1 MIAIGNT
8 ELSNM
13 YLGSTAVQKAY
24 LGSSLVWGG
33 ESYPETMWPGI
44 RPLAYISNTDTS
56 TMGTMTLKENIFSSD
71 CSIVVDVQIPNPVTS
86 KSYYILGSQ
95 SSIFSLR
102 YLTKNKNYSASFR
115 GDGDTGNK
123 YVYPSGDVAGKRV
136 RLTITWGSLTVKNLE
151 DNSSETTATVARK
164 PAIPSTDLVFFRGV
178 TSADGTLIKSTEAG
192 AQIYSVEI
200 YKNGNLISSI
210 IPVIDTNN
218 GNTICFMDRLDNI
231 WSGSRFVNSTD
242 GTFGKRN
249 MSQYKYLISNLA
261 DTSTL
266 MDINDGIVHYQY
278 GNPDFKIQCGL
289 FIPTAAQGDSK
300 WGNIYGLRQD
310 TAAYSGPGFNV
321 EKHNV
326 TNTIRLHYDMPDL
339 FNQTLYPPAGA
350 VDNIFGVDLEVE
362 HTYKYFRVGSYRADN
377 PNTIPQTAD
386 TYDSFAIFGTIA
398 ANTKSPI
405 RESGYKIVDFFKIW
419 NGNQLVRNLVPFYD
433 GNTNGLVDLYTLSR
447 FYATQFKGAVGANT
461 WVKDL

>member
-1 MIAIGNT
+1 MIALGNT
-8 ELSNM
+8 ELSNL
-13 YLGSTAVQKAY
+13 YLGGTAVQKVY

-44 RPLAYISNTDTS
+44 RPLAYISSPDTS
-56 TMGTMTLKENIFSSD
+56 TMGTMTLKENIFDSD
-71 CSIVVDVQIPNPVTS
+71 CSIVVDVQIPSPASS
-86 KSYYILGSQ
+86 KTYYVLGS
-95 SSIFSLR
+95 SSSMFALR
-102 YLTKNKNYSASFR
+102 YQTKNNYYSAMFR
-115 GDGDTGNK
+115 AAGTTSNKIASATG
-123 YVYPSGDVAGKRV
+123 VVTGKRV
-136 RLTITWGSLTVKNLE
+136 RITITWGSITVKTLE
-151 DNSSETTATVARK
+151 AASTESSGTVSAGT
-164 PAIPSTDLVFFRGV
+164 PAPSTDLLFFQGGISTSQKPLEGV
-178 TSADGTLIKSTEAG
+178 
-192 AQIYSVEI
+192 QIYGVEI
-200 YKNGNLISSI
+200 YKNGTLISSI

-218 GNTICFMDRLDNI
+218 GNTVCFMDRLDNI
-231 WSGSRFVNSTD
+231 WSGSRFAYSTD
-242 GTFGKRN
+242 GTFGSRN

-300 WGNIYGLRQD
+300 WGNLYGLRQD
-310 TAAYSGPGFNV
+310 VTAYSGPGFNV

-386 TYDSFAIFGTIA
+386 TYDSFAIFGCIA

-405 RESGYKIVDFFKIW
+405 RESGYKIVDYFKIW

-447 FYATQFKGAVGANT
+447 FYATQFKGAVSANT

>member
-1 MIAIGNT
+1 MIALGNT
-8 ELSNM
+8 ELSNL
-13 YLGSTAVQKAY
+13 YLGGTAVQKAY

-56 TMGTMTLKENIFSSD
+56 TFGAMTLKENIFDSD
-71 CSIVVDVQIPNPVTS
+71 CSIVVDVRIPNPGSGKT
-86 KSYYILGSQ
+86 YYILGSE
-95 SSIFSLR
+95 SSIFTLR
-102 YLTKNKNYSASFR
+102 YQSTKNNYNASFQ
-115 GDGDTGNK
+115 GNGDTGNRFI
-123 YVYPSGDVAGKRV
+123 YPSGNVAGKRV

-151 DNSSETTATVARK
+151 DNSAETTASIARK
-164 PAIPSTDLVFFRGV
+164 PAIPSTDLSFFRAWWNASSGWRYGSEGV
-178 TSADGTLIKSTEAG
+178 E
-192 AQIYSVEI
+192 IYSVEI

-218 GNTICFMDRLDNI
+218 GNTVCFMDRLNNI

-242 GTFGKRN
+242 GTFGSRT

-362 HTYKYFRVGSYRADN
+362 HTYKYFQVGSYRADN

-386 TYDSFAIFGTIA
+386 TYDSFAIFGCIA

-405 RESGYKIVDFFKIW
+405 RESGYKIVDYFKIW
-419 NGNQLVRNLVPFYD
+419 NGKQLVRNLVPFYD
-433 GNTNGLVDLYTLSR
+433 GNTNGLVDLYTLTR
-447 FYATQFKGAVGANT
+447 FYATQFKGAVSANT

>member
-1 MIAIGNT
+1 MIALGNT
-8 ELSNM
+8 ELSNL
-13 YLGSTAVQKAY
+13 YLGGTAVQKVY

-44 RPLAYISNTDTS
+44 RPLAYISSPDTS
-56 TMGTMTLKENIFSSD
+56 TFGSMTLKENIFDSD
-71 CSIVVDVQIPNPVTS
+71 CSIVVDVQIPSPVAS
-86 KSYYILGSQ
+86 KTYYILGS
-95 SSIFSLR
+95 SSSMFALR
-102 YLTKNKNYSASFR
+102 YQTKNNYYSAMFR
-115 GDGDTGNK
+115 GSGDTSNRIANATGA
-123 YVYPSGDVAGKRV
+123 VTGKRV
-136 RLTITWGSLTVKNLE
+136 RITITWGSITVKTLE
-151 DNSSETTATVARK
+151 ATSTESSGTVSAGA
-164 PAIPSTDLVFFRGV
+164 PAPSTDLMFFKGGIS
-178 TSADGTLIKSTEAG
+178 TSQKPLEGI
-192 AQIYSVEI
+192 QIYGIEI
-200 YKNGNLISSI
+200 YKNGTLISSI

-218 GNTICFMDRLDNI
+218 SNAVCFMDRLDTI

-242 GTFGKRN
+242 GTFGSRN

-300 WGNIYGLRQD
+300 WGNLYGLRQD
-310 TAAYSGPGFNV
+310 TTAYSGPGFNV

-398 ANTKSPI
+398 SNTKSPI
-405 RESGYKIVDFFKIW
+405 RESGYKIVDYFKIW

-447 FYATQFKGAVGANT
+447 FYATQFKGAVSANT